1 MGSNAARS
9 VPIISWH
16 QPAQRHL
23 VPDLGAAAALPHEKK
38 VGLDFNLTP
47 HSVID
52 CLCGAVL
59 KRECVFV
66 HVCQSLSAPQRW
78 SIYITEKK

>member
-16 QPAQRHL
+16 RPAQRHL

-38 VGLDFNLTP
+38 VGLVLISDPILLLTVCMVP
-47 HSVID
+47 YSKVSV
-52 CLCGAVL
+52 C
-59 KRECVFV
+59 V
-66 HVCQSLSAPQRW
+66 HVCHSLSAPQRW
-78 SIYITEKK
+78 SIDITEKE